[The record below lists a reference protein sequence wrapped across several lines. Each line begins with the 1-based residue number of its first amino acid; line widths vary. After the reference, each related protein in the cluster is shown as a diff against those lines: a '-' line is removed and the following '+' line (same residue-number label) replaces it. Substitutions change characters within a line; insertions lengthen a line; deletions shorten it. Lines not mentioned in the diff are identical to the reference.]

1 MHLTDTEAAV
11 VRELGRKRV
20 ATMRLLCEQFHV
32 SHMTVVRA
40 LNKLGYYSSYNL
52 NAAYYTL
59 RNTPQFDEHGLW
71 SYRTVRFSRFGSLP
85 ETIVQL
91 VNNASD
97 GMTVDE
103 LQERLGTKVANLVS
117 RLCRQQRIA
126 QIRQGRRAVYLATD
140 RSSQQRQIERR
151 QTREEPSPSQ
161 PTPEGETAGMQLP
174 PRCDATLV
182 LSVLV
187 QAIRTPQADAGE
199 LAKSLRQQ
207 GVRVTKTQV
216 QRIFGFYRLQKKRNP
231 GRG

>member
-1 MHLTDTEAAV
+1 MHLTDTEGAI
-11 VRELGRKRV
+11 VRELRRKRV
-20 ATMRLLCEQFHV
+20 ATMRLLCEQFCV

-40 LNKLGYYSSYNL
+40 LNKPGYYSSYNL

-59 RNTPQFDEHGLW
+59 QDTPQFDEHGLW
-71 SYRTVRFSRFGSLP
+71 SYRNVRFSRFGSLP

-97 GMTVDE
+97 GMTVGE

-140 RSSQQRQIERR
+140 RSCQQRQIQRR
-151 QTREEPSPSQ
+151 QTRQEPSPP
-161 PTPEGETAGMQLP
+161 PTTAEGETAGMQLP
-174 PRCDATLV
+174 PRCDVTLV

-187 QAIRTPQADAGE
+187 QAIRTPQAEAAG

-216 QRIFGFYRLQKKRNP
+216 QRIFDFYRLQKKRNS